1 MPTYPPHLSTPG
13 CEHGWVSSPD
23 RPADRLT
30 ATVADIERHVAA
42 SGWDQPPVLFAL
54 ADTEELLGREP
65 GLAVTLGLTAA
76 GTQPGQL
83 TPIEQ
88 DRLGDGPLDEALA
101 GMMWPADVL
110 GCALVHEVL
119 TLPPAAEDARP
130 ADIDPVQWAQRH
142 PERREVRL
150 AVAVLRDGTRASVL
164 RVRPAHAAGDI
175 DGPGDLDGPGDT
187 DERLTGPDLAP
198 NLADALLATLR

>member
-1 MPTYPPHLSTPG
+1 MT
-13 CEHGWVSSPD
+13 SPE
-23 RPADRLT
+23 RRADRLT
-30 ATVADIERHVAA
+30 ATVADIEQHVAA
-42 SGWDQPPVLFAL
+42 TGWDQPPVLFAL
-54 ADTEELLGREP
+54 ADTEELLRHEP
-65 GLAVTLGLTAA
+65 GLAATLGLTPA
-76 GTQPGQL
+76 TTRPGQL

-101 GMMWPADVL
+101 ALMWPVEVL

-119 TLPPAAEDARP
+119 TLPPDAEDARP
-130 ADIDPVQWAQRH
+130 ADVDPVQWAQQH
-142 PERREVRL
+142 DQRREVRL

-164 RVRPAHAAGDI
+164 RVRPP
-175 DGPGDLDGPGDT
+175 DGGPDT